1 MRGDETT
8 GSDRLAS
15 WNDGP
20 TKQAIVDF
28 LDAARDVPVAE
39 RVAVLDNDG
48 TLWCEKPNY
57 PQLEFLLG
65 ELARAVQADPGLARR
80 AEYRALLDG
89 DRVAQSELG
98 LERIAVALIELCA
111 GISPEE
117 FDAGV
122 RAFFA
127 SSLHRDRGVPLA
139 DLRYQPM
146 LELLDE
152 LHRADFAVCIVTG
165 GGAEFVRAISQDFYG
180 VPPERVVGT
189 RASYDVVRDDD
200 GRVGLLRNGHVVAAD
215 ANEGPAKVVNIRR
228 ELGRRP
234 IFAAGNSPGD
244 AEMLDHAV
252 AGDGPSLA
260 LLVDHDDA
268 TREYAYESV
277 AATFA
282 TSGSFLDTAGE
293 RGWTAA
299 SIRRDWA
306 TVFPADR
313 RRS

>member
-1 MRGDETT
+1 MQGDEMAGT
-8 GSDRLAS
+8 DRLVS

-28 LDAARDVPVAE
+28 LDAARDVPVAD

-65 ELARAVQADPGLARR
+65 ELARAVEADPGLARR

-98 LERIAVALIELCA
+98 LERIALALVELCA

-117 FDAGV
+117 FEAGV

-127 SSLHRDRGVPLA
+127 SSQHRDRGVPFA

-146 LELLDE
+146 LELLDA
-152 LHRADFAVCIVTG
+152 LRRADFAVCIVTG
-165 GGAEFVRAISQDFYG
+165 GGAEFVRAISHDFYG

-189 RASYDVVRDDD
+189 RASYDFVRDDD

-244 AEMLDHAV
+244 AEMLDAAV

-268 TREYAYESV
+268 EREYAYEGV

-282 TSGSFLDTAGE
+282 TSGSFLDTAAE
-293 RGWTAA
+293 RGWTVA

-306 TVFPADR
+306 TVFPSDR